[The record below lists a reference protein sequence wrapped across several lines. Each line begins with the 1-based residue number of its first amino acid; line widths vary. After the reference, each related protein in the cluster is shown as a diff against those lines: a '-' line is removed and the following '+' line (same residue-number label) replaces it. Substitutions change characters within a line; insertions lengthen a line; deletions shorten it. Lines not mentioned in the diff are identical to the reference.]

1 MSEVY
6 HEKNMTTIS
15 YAAYDAATQMG
26 TSPGDAAALLLNK
39 VEIRKFKFVRV
50 VQEAQSIQQ
59 TAEVKKQRTRL
70 AAARQMVSELE
81 VLLCRIYEDSIL
93 GKLPDNRYAT
103 LDAQYAKEQSGLTA
117 HRVSGKSA
125 DGLGVHKSHSPG
137 SAIVQEPH

>member
-50 VQEAQSIQQ
+50 VQEAQS
-59 TAEVKKQRTRL
+59 
-70 AAARQMVSELE
+70 
-81 VLLCRIYEDSIL
+81 RIYEDSIL